1 MKELKVL
8 MRFAKPYAWFLV
20 LATISMIA
28 VTAMNLVAPLMI
40 RNLISTVT
48 EEILTEE
55 SFKKVS
61 LLALITII
69 VYLVRAISQFGSNY
83 VSHYAAWKILENIR
97 QHLYDHIQNLSLRY
111 FQDKQTGDLMSRVI
125 NDTRNFE
132 HLLAHA
138 IPTIVVN
145 GIMIIGV
152 SAILFSINVSLTLYT
167 LIPIPILI
175 WIVLKF
181 NKISR
186 VRFKEAQVKIG
197 EVNSIL
203 QDNFSGIKEIKAFTH
218 EDYESKRTGKS
229 ISEHTT
235 AILKAVRLSNAVH
248 PGIGFVS
255 SIGTVIVIF
264 FGGRL
269 ALTGILPLE
278 DLVAFLLYLSSFYQP
293 IMSLGNIYEGLQ
305 QALASAERVLE
316 VLAEEPEVKEDP
328 NPIELKEV
336 KGKIEFRNI
345 DFHYVD
351 NIPVLKDISF
361 KVNPGETLAIVG
373 PTGVGKTT
381 ITSLILRFFDPISG
395 NILIDDIDIKKV
407 SLSSLRRNISLV
419 SQDVFLFNGTV
430 KENILYGR
438 LDATDEE
445 VIAAAKAANAHD
457 FILELPDGYNTRV
470 GERGVKL
477 SGGQKQRISI
487 ARAILKNAPILILD
501 EATSSVDTQ
510 TEKQIQDALNKLK
523 ENKTTIVI
531 AHRLSTI
538 QDADQIIV
546 MKDGYIIE
554 RGTHEELL
562 ELNGLYSELCKAQDT
577 LQKHLSDEELLYI

>member
-1 MKELKVL
+1 MKEIKALL
-8 MRFAKPYAWFLV
+8 RFAKPYAWFLV
-20 LATISMIA
+20 LATMSMIA
-28 VTAMNLVAPLMI
+28 VTGMNLLAPWMI

-48 EEILTEE
+48 GEALTEE
-55 SFKKVS
+55 SFKRIS
-61 LLALITII
+61 LLTITTII
-69 VYLVRAISQFGSNY
+69 VYLLRAISQFGSDY

-111 FQDKQTGDLMSRVI
+111 FQNKQTGDLMSIII

-138 IPTIVVN
+138 IPTVIVN
-145 GIMIIGV
+145 GIMIFGV
-152 SAILFSINVSLTLYT
+152 SAILFSININLALYT
-167 LIPIPILI
+167 LIPIPVLV

-181 NKISR
+181 SKTSR
-186 VRFKEAQVKIG
+186 SRFKDAQVKIG

-218 EDYESKRTGKS
+218 EDYESRRTGES
-229 ISEHTT
+229 ISEHTN

-269 ALTGILPLE
+269 ALTGVLPLE

-293 IMSLGNIYEGLQ
+293 ITALGNIYEGLQ

-328 NPIELKEV
+328 NPIKLQNV
-336 KGKIEFRNI
+336 KGRIEFCNV

-351 NIPVLKDISF
+351 NIPVLKNISF

-395 NILIDDIDIKKV
+395 NILVDDIDIRRV
-407 SLSSLRRNISLV
+407 SLSNLRRHISLV

-438 LDATDEE
+438 LDATDDE

-457 FILELPDGYNTRV
+457 FILELPDGYNTKV

-510 TEKQIQDALNKLK
+510 TEKLIQDALNKLK
-523 ENKTTIVI
+523 KNRTTIII

-538 QDADQIIV
+538 QDADHIIV

-562 ELNGLYSELCKAQDT
+562 ELNGLYSELCKTQDT
-577 LQKHLSDEELLYI
+577 LQKQLPVEEMLYI